1 MMTLVTLMTLPCS
14 RSDMPSLASFPSYG
28 KFTGIATLYRHL
40 TKRNNIRVSP
50 RVLPLW
56 TAGGLSIRV
65 ASIGYVSPVGDSAR
79 DNSRGTAICGN
90 TGRGSCPCNPY
101 QLSSIQLGIT
111 KYVQEGK
118 YYMANRQRNLGI
130 NIRVTPE
137 EKKNIERNARKC
149 RLNVSEY
156 LRQIAMKVVP
166 KELPAKEIEESFLRI
181 NEVIGAVSDMK
192 RRSSD
197 PVTQRFCDD
206 IYADLLRIMVET
218 LQLMRHICPKPEV
231 KADGND

>member
-1 MMTLVTLMTLPCS
+1 
-14 RSDMPSLASFPSYG
+14 
-28 KFTGIATLYRHL
+28 
-40 TKRNNIRVSP
+40 
-50 RVLPLW
+50 
-56 TAGGLSIRV
+56 
-65 ASIGYVSPVGDSAR
+65 
-79 DNSRGTAICGN
+79 
-90 TGRGSCPCNPY
+90 
-101 QLSSIQLGIT
+101 
-111 KYVQEGK
+111 
-118 YYMANRQRNLGI
+118 MANRQRNLGI

-137 EKKNIERNARKC
+137 EKKKIERNARKC

-197 PVTQRFCDD
+197 PVTQKFCDD

-218 LQLMRHICPKPEV
+218 LQLMRHIYPKPEV